1 MLPGVKPIAN
11 IKACFPT
18 SPAITVTSPKPPV
31 PPKPRSLLLRSAIL
45 SSTGSSS
52 YPDSLNSSSVT
63 LTAEGS
69 PPDCTL
75 EDLGLKPGHTLK
87 KINSYNQEIS
97 RRTAEEQRVNWGRL
111 AG

>member
-1 MLPGVKPIAN
+1 MSSGVIPIAN
-11 IKACFPT
+11 IKASLEG
-18 SPAITVTSPKPPV
+18 SPAITVASAKPPV
-31 PPKPRSLLLRSAIL
+31 PPKPSSLLLKSALL
-45 SSTGSSS
+45 SSVGSS

-63 LTAEGS
+63 LTAERS
-69 PPDCTL
+69 PDCTL

-97 RRTAEEQRVNWGRL
+97 RRTAEEQRVNWGRV